1 MSMRS
6 FGRGGRC
13 KRLDV
18 TRCSK
23 YQFISSQRK
32 LQDKAQ
38 TEVFSFSREGEGATV
53 WVCRA
58 RHACRVVAVGVLHPV
73 TPCRITVH
81 VCKRVDGVQTIH
93 LGKLDKNADTSN
105 AKSFAH
111 D

>member
-23 YQFISSQRK
+23 YQFIISQKKR
-32 LQDKAQ
+32 QDKAQ
-38 TEVFSFSREGEGATV
+38 TEVFSFSREGEGGTV
-53 WVCRA
+53 GVCRA
-58 RHACRVVAVGVLHPV
+58 RHACRVVAVAVLHPV

-81 VCKRVDGVQTIH
+81 VCKRVNGVQTIH

-105 AKSFAH
+105 AKSFAN

>member
-1 MSMRS
+1 M
-6 FGRGGRC
+6 
-13 KRLDV
+13 
-18 TRCSK
+18 
-23 YQFISSQRK
+23 
-32 LQDKAQ
+32 
-38 TEVFSFSREGEGATV
+38 

-105 AKSFAH
+105 AGPLLMISHTKFR
-111 D
+111 DEGIYL